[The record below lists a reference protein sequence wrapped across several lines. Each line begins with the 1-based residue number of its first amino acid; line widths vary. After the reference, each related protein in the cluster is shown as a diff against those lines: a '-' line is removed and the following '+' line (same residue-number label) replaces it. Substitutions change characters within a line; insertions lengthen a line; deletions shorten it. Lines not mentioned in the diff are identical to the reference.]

1 MVWIQW
7 LCFAYMKVINGFT
20 CLVGSKPQK
29 NVLEQKQKFYTFYW
43 LKFTYFIGFIRG
55 NYVALSPTF
64 FELYKGLSNFLN
76 GFLGHGQT
84 KVEMAG
90 WGITWRV

>member
-1 MVWIQW
+1 MFGWIQTTKE
-7 LCFAYMKVINGFT
+7 CFRTKTEILYLNFF
-20 CLVGSKPQK
+20 S
-29 NVLEQKQKFYTFYW
+29 FYW
-43 LKFTYFIGFIRG
+43 LKFTYFIGIILG
-55 NYVALSPTF
+55 IYVALSPTF
-64 FELYKGLSNFLN
+64 FELYQGLSNFLN